1 MHDAND
7 IMHIASIIAASVC
20 SSRPRQN
27 TQLFNE
33 HNYHIYPR
41 RIFKK
46 YDKHKTTNLILSE
59 EDWNT
64 YPPNLF
70 KYTELYLI

>member
-46 YDKHKTTNLILSE
+46 L
-59 EDWNT
+59 
-64 YPPNLF
+64 
-70 KYTELYLI
+70 